1 MNPLKS
7 SQLLDILIE
16 NSLRILAAGFGVNS
30 AEASFFE
37 VIRVLRKE
45 PELRG
50 AFVSKVRSALSL
62 RSPERLDSG
71 SLPIELIELVA
82 HEMRWPELL
91 QIAEDRME
99 SFFSGDRA
107 LAVNDVASRI
117 PAAFRDDWEDRD
129 FYRHYGAGGEDS
141 RLDFATR

>member
-1 MNPLKS
+1 MNLLKS

-37 VIRVLRKE
+37 VIRILREE
-45 PELRG
+45 PELRSV
-50 AFVSKVRSALSL
+50 FDSKVRFALSL

-91 QIAEDRME
+91 QIADDRME

-107 LAVNDVASRI
+107 LAVNDIASRI
-117 PAAFRDDWEDRD
+117 PAAFRDDWEDRE
-129 FYRHYGAGGEDS
+129 FYRHYGAREQDF
-141 RLDFATR
+141 RLDFPTR